1 MPRQQLCSCF
11 LLTAQADSIDAGS
24 VLARAAA
31 WMSDWSGSDIPA
43 MRLRFLDEASGVI
56 GETGWFEMPV
66 ATWTEVEIQA
76 PVPPLTR
83 FIRVE
88 LQGTRV
94 AGQDNDSYFD
104 ALSLRLGS
112 EADCGGLPLTD
123 QLGPVPDTKAL
134 DVYPNPGPGPVTVAW
149 PQDFNPHD
157 LRVVDSLGR
166 KVNVLSEPSERGW
179 KVTLQGPASGPLH
192 LVAVD
197 RAGRV
202 ARGTWVLVE

>member
-1 MPRQQLCSCF
+1 MHQDVEVSGE
-11 LLTAQADSIDAGS
+11 ADSIDAGS
-24 VLARAAA
+24 VLARATA

-43 MRLRFLDEASGVI
+43 MRLLFLDDASEGI

-112 EADCGGLPLTD
+112 EADCGGLPLAD
-123 QLGPVPDTKAL
+123 QRAPLPDAAPL
-134 DVYPNPGPGPVTVAW
+134 DVYPNPSARSVTVGW
-149 PQDFNPHD
+149 PQDFHAHA
-157 LRVVDSLGR
+157 LRVVDSLGQ
-166 KVNVLSEPSERGW
+166 KVDVLSEPSESGW
-179 KVTLQGPASGPLH
+179 RLTLQGPALGTLY

-197 RAGRV
+197 RTGRV
-202 ARGTWVLVE
+202 ARATWLVAE